1 MIRSLLVAY
10 DGSHGARVALQH
22 AVDFASRCEGR
33 IVLLT
38 GSRSG
43 EPDADLPADGGPDPV
58 ALAQEPVEPGE
69 ELPLPSE
76 MDEALSEA
84 VELCRELTVRCV
96 ACPAYGDVVL
106 ALVQRSRLADLVFI
120 GRDALAAPTSGVASA
135 RTARR
140 AAAAAACPVVISP
153 RQYETIRSAVAVC
166 PASELGGRVLR
177 SAAELAGI
185 LQVKLEA
192 LVVADNPNA
201 ARRWADEVRRYMV
214 DHGQTA
220 SVLVRKPP
228 LGQQLTTM
236 LGDRQSPLVVVPRG
250 RSLAALLRRDP
261 LSEAL
266 QTLTA
271 TVAVQ
276 P

>member
-33 IVLLT
+33 IALLT
-38 GSRSG
+38 GSKG
-43 EPDADLPADGGPDPV
+43 AEADADLPTDGGPDPV

-69 ELPLPSE
+69 ELPLPTE

-84 VELCRELTVRCV
+84 VELCRELTARCV
-96 ACPAYGDVVL
+96 ASPAYGDIAL

-120 GRDALAAPTSGVASA
+120 GRDARAAAPSSSPSA

-140 AAAAAACPVVISP
+140 VAAAAACPVVITP
-153 RQYETIRSAVAVC
+153 RQYETTRSAIAIC
-166 PASELGGRVLR
+166 PASKLGGRVLR
-177 SAAELAGI
+177 TGAELAGI

-192 LVVADNPNA
+192 LVVAEDPGA
-201 ARRWADEVRRYMV
+201 VRRWAGGVKRYMV

-220 SVLVRKPP
+220 SVLVRRAP

-236 LGDRQSPLVVVPRG
+236 LSDRQSPLVVVPRG
-250 RSLAALLRRDP
+250 RPLAAMLRRDP
-261 LSEAL
+261 FSEAL
-266 QTLTA
+266 AALGA
-271 TVAVQ
+271 TVVVQ

>member
-22 AVDFASRCEGR
+22 AVDLASRCEGR
-33 IVLLT
+33 IALLT
-38 GSRSG
+38 GSKSA
-43 EPDADLPADGGPDPV
+43 EADADLPSDGGPDPV

-69 ELPLPSE
+69 ELPLPTE

-84 VELCRELTVRCV
+84 LELCRELTVRCV
-96 ACPAYGDVVL
+96 ASPAYGDVAP
-106 ALVQRSRLADLVFI
+106 ALVQRSRLSDLVFI
-120 GRDALAAPTSGVASA
+120 GRDALAGPTTYVASA

-140 AAAAAACPVVISP
+140 VAAVAACPVVITP
-153 RQYETIRSAVAVC
+153 RQYEAIRSAVAIC
-166 PASELGGRVLR
+166 PASEPGGRVLKL
-177 SAAELAGI
+177 ATELAGV

-192 LVVADNPNA
+192 VVVAQNPNA
-201 ARRWADEVRRYMV
+201 VRRWADGVKRYMV

-228 LGQQLTTM
+228 LRQQLTTM
-236 LGDRQSPLVVVPRG
+236 LSDRQSPLVVVPRG
-250 RSLAALLRRDP
+250 WPLAAMLRRDP
-261 LSEAL
+261 LSDAL
-266 QTLTA
+266 ETLAA
-271 TVAVQ
+271 TVALQ